1 MRITRLILLVG
12 SLFCFEYAFSQ
23 NVEYLS
29 KTNVFTS
36 GERVTYRAVY
46 NWGFIWI
53 NAGDVVF
60 TIKDTTFNGQDCFH
74 FVSEGWSL
82 KQYDWFYK
90 VRDRFESIASKDSL
104 KPYWFLRNTNEGGYI
119 AYNEYNFDYSS
130 SKLNLFTY
138 TSDRKAKKESLN
150 LKPRTFDVLTAIYFC
165 RNLEFDKFTINQ
177 KVPLTMAIDN
187 EVFDLYIRYLGKETI
202 TLHEGNTYNTQ
213 KFSVMLV
220 KGTIF
225 KGGEDLFVWLTDD
238 SKRIPVLVEAKILV
252 GSVKAVLVNF

>member
-1 MRITRLILLVG
+1 MRIARLICLVL
-12 SLFCFEYAFSQ
+12 SFFCFEYAYSQ
-23 NVEYLS
+23 SVDYVS
-29 KTNVFTS
+29 KTNVFNS
-36 GERVTYRAVY
+36 GEKVIYRAVY

-60 TIKDTTFNGQDCFH
+60 TVKDTLYDGKDCFH
-74 FVSEGWSL
+74 FISKGWSL

-104 KPYWFLRNTNEGGYI
+104 KPFWFLRNTNEGGYI
-119 AYNEYNFDYSS
+119 AYNEYKFDYSS

-138 TSDRKAKKESLN
+138 TSDRSAKKESLS
-150 LKPRTFDVLTAIYFC
+150 LKPKTFDVLTAIYFC

-187 EVFDLYIRYLGKETI
+187 EVFDLYIRYLGKERI
-202 TLHEGNTYNTQ
+202 TLHEGNTYDTQ

-225 KGGEDLFVWLTDD
+225 KGGEDLLVWVTDD

-252 GSVKAVLVNF
+252 GSVKAVLVSF